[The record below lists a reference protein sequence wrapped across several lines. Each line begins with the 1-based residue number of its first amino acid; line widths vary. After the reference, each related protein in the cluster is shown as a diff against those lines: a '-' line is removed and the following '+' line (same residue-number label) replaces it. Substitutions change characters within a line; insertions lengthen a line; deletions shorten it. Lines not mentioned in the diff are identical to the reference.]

1 MAVSPLV
8 SHSPSAASSSPAKL
22 RAANVRSSA
31 TKPENASSHQPLQN
45 TDRELTE
52 QLNDE
57 VSQKYV
63 KGVYIQELNFPFRFS
78 F

>member
-8 SHSPSAASSSPAKL
+8 SHSPSAASSSPTKL
-22 RAANVRSSA
+22 RAAIVQSSV
-31 TKPENASSHQPLQN
+31 KPENTSSHQPLQN

-57 VSQKYV
+57 VRQKYV
-63 KGVYIQELNFPFRFS
+63 KGMYI
-78 F
+78 